1 MEILV
6 LVGIIW
12 VAIAFLSSL
21 DKKTP
26 GRRASTRRPP
36 HVSAPGTATSAHRQP
51 DVSAPGTKRDLN
63 VYRPSA
69 SVVGQRRPIIAFN
82 EESAESGP
90 TTDLDIKDLVDALT
104 GAPLHLD
111 GELYQCQ
118 RCKVFYQAQS
128 YEVIRTENG
137 GRCVSCLQAEL
148 VIVTGRR
155 EQRGRNADVGV
166 ITLANFREY
175 VGHVITF
182 EGHVKNVLTSRRG
195 TDYAVMFEDRS
206 WTQGFKMVAFKGSV
220 SRIGGEQF
228 LYSLADRHVTVRGLL
243 IHHEQFGYEIIISD
257 RAMVLSIQ

>member
-1 MEILV
+1 
-6 LVGIIW
+6 
-12 VAIAFLSSL
+12 
-21 DKKTP
+21 
-26 GRRASTRRPP
+26 
-36 HVSAPGTATSAHRQP
+36 
-51 DVSAPGTKRDLN
+51 LN

-69 SVVGQRRPIIAFN
+69 SVVGQRRPIIVFN

-90 TTDLDIKDLVDALT
+90 PTDLDIKDLVDALT

-118 RCKVFYQAQS
+118 QCKVFYQAQS
-128 YEVIRTENG
+128 LEVIRTVNG

-182 EGHVKNVLTSRRG
+182 EGHVKTVLTSRR
-195 TDYAVMFEDRS
+195 TPPDYAVMFEGGG
-206 WTQGFKMVAFKGSV
+206 WTQGFKMVAFRGSV
-220 SRIGGEQF
+220 NRIGGEQF

-243 IHHEQFGYEIIISD
+243 IRHEQFGYEIIISE
-257 RAMVLSIQ
+257 RAMILSIE